1 MASVR
6 RRIGVGLVGVLAL
19 APLVWAGT
27 IDTAFIEQS
36 WPAQSVRTYEVGRH
50 AVRWRQRA
58 SRTGGI
64 FAGVRFAVPLDRPT
78 VWKLSNDYQDIGKV
92 TPGVTAVRFL
102 EQTPT
107 RQVIQIDVKV
117 LWKTVQLTFEV
128 EQDPPKATRFRL
140 VNKALGE
147 YRGVCTF
154 EEPTAPGQAGASAV
168 TQVELATWLQPARPV
183 PMGLLLY
190 VERVTFME
198 AARSFMKQCEQ
209 YPLPVDK
216 VTKKSP

>member
-1 MASVR
+1 MASLR
-6 RRIGVGLVGVLAL
+6 RRIAAGFVGVLAL
-19 APLVWAGT
+19 VPLVWAGT

-58 SRTGGI
+58 SRKDGI
-64 FAGVRFAVPLDRPT
+64 FAGVRFAAPLDRPT
-78 VWKLSNDYQDIGKV
+78 VWKLSNDYKDIGKV

-102 EQTPT
+102 ENTPT

-117 LWKTVQLTFEV
+117 LWKMVQLTFEV

-154 EEPTAPGQAGASAV
+154 EESVAPGKEGAPAA
-168 TQVELATWLQPARPV
+168 TQVELATWLKPARPV
-183 PMGLLLY
+183 PTGLLLY
-190 VERVTFME
+190 VERVTLMK
-198 AARSFMKQCEQ
+198 AARSFLKQCEQ
-209 YPLPVDK
+209 YPLAVDK
-216 VTKKSP
+216 VTNKHP

>member
-1 MASVR
+1 MASLR
-6 RRIGVGLVGVLAL
+6 RRIAAGLVGVLAL
-19 APLVWAGT
+19 VPLVWAGT

-58 SRTGGI
+58 SRKDGV
-64 FAGVRFAVPLDRPT
+64 FSGVRFTAPLDRPT
-78 VWKLSNDYQDIGKV
+78 VWKLSNDYKDIGKV

-102 EQTPT
+102 ENTPT

-154 EEPTAPGQAGASAV
+154 EESAAPGKEGAPAS
-168 TQVELATWLQPARPV
+168 TQVELATWLKPARPV

-198 AARSFMKQCEQ
+198 AARSFLKQCEQ
-209 YPLPVDK
+209 YPLAIDK
-216 VTKKSP
+216 VTEKKA